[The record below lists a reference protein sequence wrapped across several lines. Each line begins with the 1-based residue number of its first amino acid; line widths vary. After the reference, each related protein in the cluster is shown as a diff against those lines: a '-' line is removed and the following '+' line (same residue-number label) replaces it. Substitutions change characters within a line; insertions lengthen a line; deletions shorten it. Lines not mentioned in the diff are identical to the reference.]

1 MAESVLTS
9 GRMIVRADQMRE
21 MQVTRETLFFQRIC
35 AELRAQVPER
45 TAPLDDDALLKAVA
59 EAYTKSLGYGIS
71 TGGGVRRF
79 VKLAVLVNP
88 KFDEAPDVQR
98 FLRMP
103 DLDPDTKIKLLAQ
116 SVAQRLRETGA

>member
-1 MAESVLTS
+1 MLTFFSMFIRAEQ
-9 GRMIVRADQMRE
+9 VRQMQLR
-21 MQVTRETLFFQRIC
+21 RETLFCQQIC

-45 TAPLDDDALLKAVA
+45 TAPLNDDALLKAVA
-59 EAYTKSLGYGIS
+59 EAYTKSLGYGIG

-79 VKLAVLVNP
+79 IKLAVLVNP